1 MIERYGYDGRGIT
14 NSNSSGWIEQVFP
27 SLILEGKDVTPPLE
41 QFQNHEH
48 FNCKCVPEQKPT
60 SIPQPTRIIFH
71 DPATIVFWDDETK
84 TVVKCMEGTA
94 FSAYYG
100 FLCALGKKIYG
111 SNRAI
116 EKMVWEGEV
125 QL

>member
-1 MIERYGYDGRGIT
+1 MIERYGYDGRGVTIRNNT
-14 NSNSSGWIEQVFP
+14 GSATWTLP
-27 SLILEGKDVTPPLE
+27 SMILEGQSIELLIE
-41 QFQNHEH
+41 QMRDSRHINSEH
-48 FNCKCVPEQKPT
+48 IPEPKLA

-71 DPATIVFWDDETK
+71 DPATIVFWDDGTK
-84 TVVKCMEGTA
+84 TVVKCMKGTA